1 MEVKREPCK
10 LAGSLSLA
18 LSLSRSLL
26 LLLSSVLITIE
37 QAFVVIHLI
46 AIIGINYLN
55 HHLTGICWNLV
66 SMLLQSDHQQC
77 LPTHAGL
84 LFYTFPLHVYICTL
98 LLPILWSCKSKLP
111 ISIPHMESADG
122 QSGLGRIQAG
132 PKLPKRSIGLC
143 LKFKF

>member
-46 AIIGINYLN
+46 AINCVN
-55 HHLTGICWNLV
+55 HQLTGICWNLV

-111 ISIPHMESADG
+111 ISISHMESADG

-132 PKLPKRSIGLC
+132 PKLPKRSTGLC